1 MLYLR
6 KIILWPKE
14 GKKMPFVNT
23 FVSYLLLFL
32 ISAVVAGIGIFLGI
46 TFRKRK
52 NAADLQNQEAQEA
65 S

>member
-1 MLYLR
+1 
-6 KIILWPKE
+6 
-14 GKKMPFVNT
+14 MPFVNT